1 VSWSATAPSGL
12 TITPSSGSFSVPA
25 NASGNQSF
33 TVAAGATMQ
42 EGYSSISFSAQ
53 TSNGTKL
60 PPLTMSVVVAKPGS
74 LLPFFNDIGISD
86 DSNPSA
92 ADFGRDAFS
101 YSAQQLAQDGYT
113 PGATV
118 TVNGISYTWPNVP
131 AGTLD
136 NIEAHGQTIKTPNA
150 RTAATQLTFLG
161 SSTNGPSEGTITITY
176 TDGTS
181 TTAQLGFTDWTVNG
195 GGGSMMYGNVVA
207 TKLPYR
213 NSSGGTPDQTVTYIF
228 ATAPVSLN
236 STKQV
241 ASITLPSSTNQGS
254 LHVFALTIS

>member
-1 VSWSATAPSGL
+1 
-12 TITPSSGSFSVPA
+12 
-25 NASGNQSF
+25 
-33 TVAAGATMQ
+33 
-42 EGYSSISFSAQ
+42 
-53 TSNGTKL
+53 
-60 PPLTMSVVVAKPGS
+60 MSVVGAKPGS

-92 ADFGRDAFS
+92 ADFGGDAFS

-131 AGTLD
+131 VATLD
-136 NIEAHGQTIKTPNA
+136 NIETHGQIIKTPNA

-181 TTAQLGFTDWTVNG
+181 TTARLGFTDWTLNG
-195 GGGSMMYGNVVA
+195 GSGLRMYGNVVA
-207 TKLPYR
+207 DKMPYR
-213 NSSGGTPDQTVTYIF
+213 NSTRGTHDQTVTYIF

-236 STKQV
+236 STKRV
-241 ASITLPSSTNQGS
+241 ASITLPSSVNQGT
-254 LHVFALTIS
+254 LHVFALAIS

>member
-1 VSWSATAPSGL
+1 
-12 TITPSSGSFSVPA
+12 
-25 NASGNQSF
+25 
-33 TVAAGATMQ
+33 
-42 EGYSSISFSAQ
+42 
-53 TSNGTKL
+53 
-60 PPLTMSVVVAKPGS
+60 MSVVVAKPGS

-92 ADFGRDAFS
+92 ADFGGDAFS

-131 AGTLD
+131 AATLD

-150 RTAATQLTFLG
+150 KAGATQLTFLG

-181 TTAQLGFTDWTVNG
+181 TTAQLGFTDWTLNG
-195 GGGSMMYGNVVA
+195 GSGSRMYGNVVA
-207 TKLPYR
+207 DKMPYR
-213 NSSGGTPDQTVTYIF
+213 NSSGGTRNQTVTYIF
-228 ATAPVSLN
+228 ATAPLHLDPM
-236 STKQV
+236 KRV
-241 ASITLPSSTNQGS
+241 ASITFPSSVNQGS
-254 LHVFALTIS
+254 LHIFALAIS